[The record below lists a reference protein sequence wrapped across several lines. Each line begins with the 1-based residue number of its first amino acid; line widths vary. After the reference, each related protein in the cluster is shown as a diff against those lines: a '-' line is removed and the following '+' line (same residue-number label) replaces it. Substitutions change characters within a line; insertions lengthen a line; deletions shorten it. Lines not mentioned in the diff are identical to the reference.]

1 MKVLLFFAASQAKF
15 VKFKSTPNRCI
26 QHEGQELWISRSVT
40 VLPVLFFVQKGNYY
54 VPLGERGADLPDGF
68 CQWGLPGGY
77 LDFDETTTEAVY
89 REVWEELGLDI
100 PQLVETFRFE
110 GDLAH
115 PYEVY
120 STPLRR
126 QNVTLKYAL
135 MFHLGEAELPTL
147 SPQVSAGEVVEARWF
162 DVSKA
167 LKMSLAFNHHEV
179 MRDCLDRYYQI
190 KESLAEN
197 THFS

>member
-1 MKVLLFFAASQAKF
+1 
-15 VKFKSTPNRCI
+15 
-26 QHEGQELWISRSVT
+26 
-40 VLPVLFFVQKGNYY
+40 
-54 VPLGERGADLPDGF
+54 
-68 CQWGLPGGY
+68 
-77 LDFDETTTEAVY
+77 
-89 REVWEELGLDI
+89 
-100 PQLVETFRFE
+100 
-110 GDLAH
+110 
-115 PYEVY
+115 
-120 STPLRR
+120 
-126 QNVTLKYAL
+126 

-147 SPQVSAGEVVEARWF
+147 SPQVSAGEVVEARWV